1 MGQVVAKGAV
11 RFKGRDILG
20 MKAYEIA
27 RLGIGLVPEDRS
39 IFPDLSVKQN
49 LMLGVKDTRA
59 TGRWNIDDMYALF
72 PRLKER
78 ENTPGGVLSGGEQQ
92 MLTLCRTLM
101 GDPDLIMID
110 EPTEGLAP
118 KIVEQ
123 VGSFLQ
129 EVRNR
134 GISILL
140 IEQKLAIALDIS
152 ERLYLMGHGRI
163 VFEGTPAD
171 LKKNEAIRK
180 EWLEV

>member
-1 MGQVVAKGAV
+1 MSSAKYELNGSTAVITLDNPPVNGLGYDLRCGIVAGIDKATADPAVMAVV
-11 RFKGRDILG
+11 L
-20 MKAYEIA
+20 
-27 RLGIGLVPEDRS
+27 IGSDRA
-39 IFPDLSVKQN
+39 F
-49 LMLGVKDTRA
+49 
-59 TGRWNIDDMYALF
+59 
-72 PRLKER
+72 
-78 ENTPGGVLSGGEQQ
+78 SGGEQQ

-118 KIVEQ
+118 KIVEL
-123 VGSFLQ
+123 VGQFLQ

-152 ERLYLMGHGRI
+152 ERLYLMGHGHI

-171 LKKNEAIRK
+171 LKNNEAIRK